1 MKPEYSKYRDL
12 SYSQW
17 HRTLSSK
24 CYAMNLDWIE
34 IRGNNIVAIIE
45 EKDDR
50 GSLSEWKK
58 EIFLKIAYAL
68 DIPAYLTFHNCCMRD
83 DHKELWKF
91 RVINLKTNEI
101 KIMNEKQYREFLEKI
116 NNKNL

>member
-1 MKPEYSKYRDL
+1 MVKKEYSYYRDL

-34 IRGNNIVAIIE
+34 IRGNNIVALIE

-58 EIFLKIAYAL
+58 KIFIKIADAL
-68 DIPAYLTFHNCCMRD
+68 GIKSYIVFHNCCMRE
-83 DHKELWKF
+83 DHKTLWKF
-91 RVINLKTNEI
+91 KIVNLKNNEC
-101 KIMNEKQYREFLEKI
+101 KILSEEQYREFIE
-116 NNKNL
+116 NLDK